1 MALAACTG
9 GAPASAPAAV
19 TLDAKTTV
27 LLILDINMTLCQP
40 NVACT
45 ATVPAIA
52 ALLKKAREAKAAVI
66 YTQGSS
72 PAPILAEVAPQ
83 SGEPT
88 TPPKRADKFT
98 NTNLE
103 ELIKQR
109 NATTLIITGT
119 QANGA
124 VLYTTFDANVRG
136 LTVVIADDTISS
148 AASFGTTVA
157 RYQLLNEPGFPNP
170 DNKPLLEKS
179 VTLSRS
185 DLISFK

>member
-83 SGEPT
+83 RGEPT
-88 TPPKRADKFT
+88 PPPPRADKFT
-98 NTNLE
+98 
-103 ELIKQR
+103 
-109 NATTLIITGT
+109 TLIITAA

-124 VLYTTFDANVRG
+124 VLYTTFDANVKAF
-136 LTVVIADDTISS
+136 TVVIADDTIFR